1 MFTRFYQ
8 SSTLFFLNVLS
19 LPRFALLSNRFL
31 LTNFDGL
38 VLTRGLGI
46 ISALLIRDANLDRAT
61 SRFLIWL
68 LYLSTLITI

>member
-1 MFTRFYQ
+1 MFTRFCQ
-8 SSTLFFLNVLS
+8 SSTLFFLNILS

-61 SRFLIWL
+61 
-68 LYLSTLITI
+68 